1 MAFLIMESVVLMQN
15 ISSYL
20 YEVRALRAPA
30 RTVLMTAAACRLRDC
45 SSCIALF
52 DDALTRRLTLE
63 AGTLQARLKLMR

>member
-20 YEVRALRAPA
+20 YEVRAPA